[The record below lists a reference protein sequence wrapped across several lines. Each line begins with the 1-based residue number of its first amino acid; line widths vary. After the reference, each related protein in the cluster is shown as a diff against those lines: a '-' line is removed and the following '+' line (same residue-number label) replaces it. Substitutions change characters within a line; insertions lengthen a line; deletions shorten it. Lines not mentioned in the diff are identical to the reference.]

1 MRIRLT
7 LMALLF
13 FGVAT
18 AQAGPLDATLPATS
32 PACLSEGSNGDTPCL
47 LAALGT
53 TTAEDHARNHQDLV
67 RLFDWD
73 AWNRLLLVMDFTR
86 DRHGVTQLRIA
97 DVDGGG
103 RDLVLPMGPRAWR
116 AAVAAARRYFREAID
131 PPHKAPP
138 PAKGIVPV
146 CITMDGM
153 FERAETV
160 LDGRVVRMRNGDA
173 ATSDDCFDPIR
184 GMGETLRAL
193 ALDAAPFCARIDLPD
208 AAEQI
213 RLCERLS
220 GDRMAAA
227 AVANRALRFAYWNCS
242 TADKLADVAPVFA
255 AAASLHIDGRAAV
268 TGAAAPQ
275 AWQAFSC
282 ERDTYFYFAG
292 FDATANGAVAHG
304 TMTTGRSE
312 HVPGGRDKIF
322 ESHAAFTQ
330 TWVRGADG
338 QFRVTDWTIDA
349 FSPEIERKPD

>member
-7 LMALLF
+7 LIALLF

-18 AQAGPLDATLPATS
+18 AQAAPLDATLPTTA
-32 PACLSEGSNGDTPCL
+32 PACLSEGSNGDTSCM

-53 TTAEDHARNHQDLV
+53 TTAEDHARNHRDLV

-86 DRHGVTQLRIA
+86 DRHGAAQLRIA

-103 RDLVLPMGPRAWR
+103 RNLVLPIGPRVWR
-116 AAVAAARRYFREAID
+116 AAVATARRYFRQAID
-131 PPHKAPP
+131 PPHKVPP
-138 PAKGIVPV
+138 PAKGIQPICV
-146 CITMDGM
+146 TMDGM

-193 ALDAAPFCARIDLPD
+193 ALDVAPFCAKIDLPD
-208 AAEQI
+208 TAEQI

-227 AVANRALRFAYWNCS
+227 EVANRASRFAYWNCS
-242 TADKLADVAPVFA
+242 TADKLADVAPIFA

-268 TGAAAPQ
+268 AGAAAPR
-275 AWQAFSC
+275 AWQAFTC
-282 ERDTYFYFAG
+282 ERDTYFYFAA
-292 FDATANGAVAHG
+292 FDATAGGAVAHG
-304 TMTTGRSE
+304 TVTHRRRESVTGGESK
-312 HVPGGRDKIF
+312 VF
-322 ESHAAFTQ
+322 ESHATFTQ
-330 TWVRGADG
+330 SWARGADG

-349 FSPEIERKPD
+349 FSPEIEQKAN